1 MKQFEIS
8 IYNKNKK
15 CYFGFSGR
23 VRGVGREPRQ
33 KTIRNDCSS
42 QPWSCNHW
50 RWRWQPEPA
59 RTHHRHTEP
68 LQWASWRPPPPP
80 HLPNHPTQPIAEV
93 KLDRR
98 FESAG
103 KGKGKALLYVQSNSI
118 WARVR
123 RIGKIKFAFLLRP
136 CWSDDFRFS
145 ISGMVDMQF
154 YKCFS
159 TDYES
164 ILIRW

>member
-1 MKQFEIS
+1 MSHHKKPFEMIARAS
-8 IYNKNKK
+8 LGAAIIGAGDGNPSLLEHIIGIPSRCNEP
-15 CYFGFSGR
+15 
-23 VRGVGREPRQ
+23 VG
-33 KTIRNDCSS
+33 D
-42 QPWSCNHW
+42 
-50 RWRWQPEPA
+50 
-59 RTHHRHTEP
+59 
-68 LQWASWRPPPPP
+68 LPPP

-98 FESAG
+98 FGSAG

-145 ISGMVDMQF
+145 IFGMVDMQF